1 MRSLGSYIKET
12 TLTLNIPDSLR
23 FRDGDEQRLVFT
35 MDIKSLYR
43 VIPNDGGLC
52 AQQYYLDKREML
64 EPSTDTLLRL
74 AELVLTLNTFEL
86 NGEFYKQT
94 GGVAMGSRLGPNYA
108 FLFVGYVE
116 ERVLSSYTGIRPEL
130 YERYMDDV
138 LHVMKK
144 TSVSSLNLPPRSTLI
159 LNIHCLFQG
168 QTSVPGYLQEAS
180 S

>member
-1 MRSLGSYIKET
+1 
-12 TLTLNIPDSLR
+12 
-23 FRDGDEQRLVFT
+23 
-35 MDIKSLYR
+35 
-43 VIPNDGGLC
+43 
-52 AQQYYLDKREML
+52 ML
-64 EPSTDTLLRL
+64 EPPTDTLLRMT
-74 AELVLTLNTFEL
+74 ELVLTLNTFEL

-94 GGVAMGSRLGPNYA
+94 GGVAMGSCLGPNYA

-116 ERVLSSYTGIRPEL
+116 DHMLSSYTGIRSEL

-144 TSVSSLNLPPRSTLI
+144 TFVSSLNFLPRSTLT
-159 LNIHCLFQG
+159 LTLRCLYQG